1 MFPLVV
7 IMVVLVSVFVSIII
21 FFVSV
26 RFVWRMIVFSLLAVP
41 SLWVVGVALLF
52 LLPVTV
58 TLSLVKSGQAFL
70 FNQVYGSLSFVGKA
84 VFVQTFRFFTPF
96 VHVDDFKGSS
106 CWDSNCIGHET
117 LVCRI
122 GDEAFQYICL
132 EEVISAVSGFQ
143 RNLFAG

>member
-7 IMVVLVSVFVSIII
+7 IMVVLVSVLVSIII

-26 RFVWRMIVFSLLAVP
+26 RFVWRMVVFSLLAVP

-84 VFVQTFRFFTPF
+84 VFVQTFWLFTSF

-106 CWDSNCIGHET
+106 C
-117 LVCRI
+117 
-122 GDEAFQYICL
+122 
-132 EEVISAVSGFQ
+132 
-143 RNLFAG
+143 